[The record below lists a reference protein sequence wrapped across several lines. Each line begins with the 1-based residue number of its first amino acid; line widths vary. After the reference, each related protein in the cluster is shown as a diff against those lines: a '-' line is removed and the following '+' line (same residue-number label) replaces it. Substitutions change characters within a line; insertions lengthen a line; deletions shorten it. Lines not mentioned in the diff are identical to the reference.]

1 VGGNTLVCEGRGG
14 EPKKFRRLDS
24 NSGTLFR
31 IIVLRPERRLRIVV
45 VIVLLQPTRDAWKD
59 LGNIMLEERWRIEER
74 KEIIG
79 EEWRKISRILDR

>member
-1 VGGNTLVCEGRGG
+1 MDNILEDVKALTHFSMQS
-14 EPKKFRRLDS
+14 P
-24 NSGTLFR
+24 
-31 IIVLRPERRLRIVV
+31 
-45 VIVLLQPTRDAWKD
+45 RDAWKD